1 MAETQRPP
9 TDAPVAKQVAQHA
22 PNEQSSE
29 DEDNLLVKPIPILD
43 YTLTPIFYLT
53 CAYTAWFLYTRPD
66 EYGKQRLLEVVVGI
80 FIVMIIIVVV
90 KRIAKQVFKVIR
102 NKYSREN
109 QAPIPLKKK
118 SWHKFSEQSWQL
130 VVHIAMSLFS
140 LYIMRPDV
148 DDGGSWWRETLN
160 CWVGPGGELNRPANP
175 ILDRMYVVQMSIW
188 IATAVSHVH
197 IDQKHKDYYVMY
209 LHHIVTMFLV
219 SFSWGINVK
228 FGFLVLFVHDVSDIG
243 IDLIKMC
250 NYCDYGA
257 DHVRHIDCNPVLFW
271 LVLVC

>member
-22 PNEQSSE
+22 TNEQSSE

-80 FIVMIIIVVV
+80 FAVMIIIVVV

-102 NKYSREN
+102 NKYSREK

-118 SWHKFSEQSWQL
+118 SDNQIKNHKSKNEQ
-130 VVHIAMSLFS
+130 
-140 LYIMRPDV
+140 
-148 DDGGSWWRETLN
+148 LN
-160 CWVGPGGELNRPANP
+160 
-175 ILDRMYVVQMSIW
+175 
-188 IATAVSHVH
+188 
-197 IDQKHKDYYVMY
+197 QKK
-209 LHHIVTMFLV
+209 
-219 SFSWGINVK
+219 S
-228 FGFLVLFVHDVSDIG
+228 
-243 IDLIKMC
+243 
-250 NYCDYGA
+250 
-257 DHVRHIDCNPVLFW
+257 
-271 LVLVC
+271 